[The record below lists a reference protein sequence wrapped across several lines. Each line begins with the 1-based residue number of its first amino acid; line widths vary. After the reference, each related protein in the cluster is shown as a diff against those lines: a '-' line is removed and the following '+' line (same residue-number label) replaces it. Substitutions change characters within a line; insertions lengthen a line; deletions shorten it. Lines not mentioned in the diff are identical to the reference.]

1 MFPARRSI
9 AVSEP
14 NTPDDKPIH
23 RAPAFRGDP
32 THPVVQDEDRRRAQS
47 MLQGIP
53 LFGEVPPHHLRELA
67 QRAHI
72 ETFAAGQAII
82 RIGEYGSTMYI
93 IRTGRVQVVREGP
106 TNDPIVLATLGPGEY
121 FGELS
126 IFDSEVRSATVLA
139 VEDTET
145 LTMGRYDIVRIVN
158 RSPEM
163 ALALLKSLSARLRIA
178 NDRLSQPTASSSS

>member
-1 MFPARRSI
+1 M
-9 AVSEP
+9 SEP
-14 NTPDDKPIH
+14 TTPDDQPVH

-32 THPVVQDEDRRRAQS
+32 THPVVQDEDHRRAQS
-47 MLQGIP
+47 MLRGIP
-53 LFGEVPPHHLRELA
+53 LFSEVPPHHLRELA

-72 ETFAAGQAII
+72 ETFAAGQGII
-82 RIGEYGSTMYI
+82 GMGEYGSTMYV
-93 IRTGRVQVVREGP
+93 IRSGRVQVVRDGP
-106 TNDPIVLATLGPGEY
+106 GPDPIVLATLGPGEY

-178 NDRLSQPTASSSS
+178 NDRLSHAPSTSAPA